1 MRRFAFVFWAFFW
14 VLAFAQPEEFRD
26 LNFGNKPFNP
36 GDVGLLQRALVR
48 DNDAANTDPI
58 YFTRVA
64 VENLGTAKPE
74 DLEWVELRMENSCGR
89 TVVLARG
96 PGFPLQEVLLGRDP
110 EERQIADDGE
120 AYFYVWVK
128 VTERI
133 TEGRTL
139 QPRIILSWAEGEKG
153 GTLEL
158 RDGTPEKLVLSGSF
172 GAKALPGPEG
182 GNLNPGDRLPVAEVE
197 VEDTA
202 DVNPWGLDLV
212 RIRIDGPS
220 GLVWILDNGVT
231 QLEVPVGRDY
241 ALPEPLFAAL
251 DEGNGK
257 LTLWVEVPEGFRPK
271 DPVTVAPTLTLALK
285 EAGHTQTFRVADPVA
300 DRVVAAGLEILEL
313 GVPQAGK
320 VLSPA
325 PGTLLYSTLK
335 IGDQDRNATPIRLD
349 SLALNPLGTLT
360 AVAGVEVVDQG
371 GRLLGFAKGIE
382 KPVALVSPDG
392 KPLLLPDE
400 ATWTLSVALALPGKI
415 PLGASLLLAHEL
427 AVEEVLP
434 PDWLARPGATTRF
447 KGIQGATPKEAVFF
461 GRPTVRLAKVGD
473 QAVLA
478 TDGETIGLLSGRL
491 AVRPWELVDFTSG
504 ALAGY
509 RLSTKALADGIS
521 FVLEAGRAQAKAGDL
536 AAFAVALKPV
546 RMPAKEVTV
555 TLDLSVERVV
565 DWAGIALPFAVGPSQ
580 VAFTYAVPQIGL
592 QLDPQT
598 PSAVLIQADAP
609 LSALKVYVHFDP
621 ALPVELKE
629 VVGVEPYAAEVEAEE
644 KPVPG
649 RVALA
654 LALLPEKKPAGGPL
668 AKLVFAK
675 KTKEAVAVPVRLE
688 VREVLGAEGK
698 RLPFF
703 LAPEAVELKL

>member
-1 MRRFAFVFWAFFW
+1 AW
-14 VLAFAQPEEFRD
+14 
-26 LNFGNKPFNP
+26 
-36 GDVGLLQRALVR
+36 
-48 DNDAANTDPI
+48 
-58 YFTRVA
+58 
-64 VENLGTAKPE
+64 
-74 DLEWVELRMENSCGR
+74 
-89 TVVLARG
+89 G
-96 PGFPLQEVLLGRDP
+96 PGFPLHEVLLGRDP
-110 EERQIADDGE
+110 EERQIPDDGE
-120 AYFYVWVK
+120 AYLSVWVK

-139 QPRIILSWAEGEKG
+139 QPKIVLGWAEGEKG

-158 RDGTPEKLVLSGSF
+158 RDGTPERLVVSGSF

-220 GLVWILDNGVT
+220 GLLWILDNGVT
-231 QLEVPVGRDY
+231 QVEVPVGRDY

-251 DEGNGK
+251 DEGKGK

-271 DPVTVAPTLTLALK
+271 DPVAVAPTLTLVLK
-285 EAGHTQTFRVADPVA
+285 EAGHIQTFKVSDPVS
-300 DRVVAAGLEILEL
+300 DRVVAAGLEVLEL

-325 PGTLLYSTLK
+325 PGTLLYSTLR

-349 SLALNPLGTLT
+349 HLALKPLGTLT
-360 AVAGVEVVDQG
+360 AVASVEVVDQG
-371 GRLLGFAKGIE
+371 GRLLGFAKGLE
-382 KPVALVSPDG
+382 TPVSLRSPDG

-400 ATWTLSVALALPGKI
+400 ATWTLSVTLALSGKI

-447 KGIQGATPKEAVFF
+447 KGTQAATPKEAVFF
-461 GRPTVRLAKVGD
+461 GRPTVRLTKVGD

-478 TDGETIGLLSGRL
+478 TDGETIGLLSGRI
-491 AVRPWELVDFTSG
+491 AVRPWEFVDFTSG
-504 ALAGY
+504 TLAGY
-509 RLSTKALADGIS
+509 RLSTRALADGIS
-521 FVLEAGRAQAKAGDL
+521 FTLEAGRAQAKAGDL

-546 RMPAKEVTV
+546 RMPAKEVAV

-592 QLDPQT
+592 QPDPQT

-654 LALLPEKKPAGGPL
+654 LALLPEKRPASGPL

-675 KTKEAVAVPVRLE
+675 KTKEAVAVPLRLE
-688 VREVLGAEGK
+688 VREVLGVEGK